1 MRIFCPAICRTLF
14 LDVFPVSGRVPLI
27 AALKER
33 DIFITCASRYG
44 LNPAMPGSSPRSGTD
59 PRTRAC
65 RLCVDRLIPCVF
77 ESGHTWACFEQQT
90 LLQRRLFSQ
99 IGRYRAS
106 GNTLSAEE
114 HLNGTYR
121 KPNKHSSPLPSDTW
135 APSVLQHPSHWA
147 VGFYSGN
154 LQKQYIS
161 KNTKMIY

>member
-106 GNTLSAEE
+106 GNTLSVEE
-114 HLNGTYR
+114 HLNGTCR
-121 KPNKHSSPLPSDTW
+121 KPSKRSSPSHQTPGHQASSNTPHTGPSDFT
-135 APSVLQHPSHWA
+135 QEICR
-147 VGFYSGN
+147 N
-154 LQKQYIS
+154 
-161 KNTKMIY
+161 NTSLKTLK

>member
-65 RLCVDRLIPCVF
+65 RLCADRLIPCVF
-77 ESGHTWACFEQQT
+77 ESGHTWACFEPQT
-90 LLQRRLFSQ
+90 LLQRRLFSP

-106 GNTLSAEE
+106 GNTLSVEE
-114 HLNGTYR
+114 HLNGTCR
-121 KPNKHSSPLPSDTW
+121 KPSKRSSPSHQTPGHQASSNTPHTGPSDFT
-135 APSVLQHPSHWA
+135 QEICR
-147 VGFYSGN
+147 N
-154 LQKQYIS
+154 
-161 KNTKMIY
+161 NTSLKTLK

>member
-65 RLCVDRLIPCVF
+65 RLCADRLIPCVF

-114 HLNGTYR
+114 HLNGTCR
-121 KPNKHSSPLPSDTW
+121 KPSKRSSPSHQTPGHQASSNTPHTGPSDFT
-135 APSVLQHPSHWA
+135 QEICR
-147 VGFYSGN
+147 N
-154 LQKQYIS
+154 
-161 KNTKMIY
+161 NTSLKTLK

>member
-65 RLCVDRLIPCVF
+65 RLCADRLIPCVF

-106 GNTLSAEE
+106 GNTLSVEE
-114 HLNGTYR
+114 HLNGTCH
-121 KPNKHSSPLPSDTW
+121 KPNKHSSPSHQTPGHQASSNTPHTGPSDFT
-135 APSVLQHPSHWA
+135 QEICR
-147 VGFYSGN
+147 N
-154 LQKQYIS
+154 
-161 KNTKMIY
+161 NTSLKTLK

>member
-65 RLCVDRLIPCVF
+65 RLCADRLIPCVF

-106 GNTLSAEE
+106 GNTLSVEE

-121 KPNKHSSPLPSDTW
+121 KPNKHSSPSHQTPGHQASSNTPHTGPSDFT
-135 APSVLQHPSHWA
+135 QEICR
-147 VGFYSGN
+147 N
-154 LQKQYIS
+154 
-161 KNTKMIY
+161 NTSLKTLK

>member
-106 GNTLSAEE
+106 GNTLSVEE

-121 KPNKHSSPLPSDTW
+121 KPGKHSPPHQTPGHQASSNTPHTGPSDFT
-135 APSVLQHPSHWA
+135 QEICR
-147 VGFYSGN
+147 N
-154 LQKQYIS
+154 
-161 KNTKMIY
+161 NTSLKTLK

>member
-106 GNTLSAEE
+106 GNTLSVEE
-114 HLNGTYR
+114 HLNGTCH
-121 KPNKHSSPLPSDTW
+121 KPDKHSSPSYQTPGHQASSNTPHTGPSDFT
-135 APSVLQHPSHWA
+135 QEICR
-147 VGFYSGN
+147 N
-154 LQKQYIS
+154 
-161 KNTKMIY
+161 NTSLKTLK

>member
-65 RLCVDRLIPCVF
+65 RLCADRLIPCVF

-106 GNTLSAEE
+106 GNTLSVEE
-114 HLNGTYR
+114 HLNGTCR
-121 KPNKHSSPLPSDTW
+121 KPSKRSSPSHQTPGHQASSNTPHTGPSDFT
-135 APSVLQHPSHWA
+135 QEICR
-147 VGFYSGN
+147 N
-154 LQKQYIS
+154 
-161 KNTKMIY
+161 NTSLKTLK

>member
-106 GNTLSAEE
+106 GNTLSVEE

-121 KPNKHSSPLPSDTW
+121 KPNKHSSPSHQIPGHQASSNTPHTGPSDFT
-135 APSVLQHPSHWA
+135 QEICR
-147 VGFYSGN
+147 N
-154 LQKQYIS
+154 
-161 KNTKMIY
+161 NTSLKTLK

>member
-65 RLCVDRLIPCVF
+65 RLCADRLIPCVF

-106 GNTLSAEE
+106 GNTLSVEE
-114 HLNGTYR
+114 HLNGTCR
-121 KPNKHSSPLPSDTW
+121 KPSKRSSPSHQTPGHQASSNTPHTEPSDFT
-135 APSVLQHPSHWA
+135 QEICR
-147 VGFYSGN
+147 N
-154 LQKQYIS
+154 
-161 KNTKMIY
+161 NTSLKTLK

>member
-106 GNTLSAEE
+106 GNTLSVEE

-121 KPNKHSSPLPSDTW
+121 KPNKHNSPSHQTPGHQASSNTPHTGPSDFT
-135 APSVLQHPSHWA
+135 QEICR
-147 VGFYSGN
+147 N
-154 LQKQYIS
+154 
-161 KNTKMIY
+161 NTSLKTLK

>member
-44 LNPAMPGSSPRSGTD
+44 LNPAMPGSSPRSGTA

-65 RLCVDRLIPCVF
+65 RLCADRLIPCVF

-106 GNTLSAEE
+106 GNTLSVEE
-114 HLNGTYR
+114 HLNGTCR
-121 KPNKHSSPLPSDTW
+121 KPSKRSSPSHQTPGHQASSNTPHTGPSDFT
-135 APSVLQHPSHWA
+135 QEICR
-147 VGFYSGN
+147 N
-154 LQKQYIS
+154 
-161 KNTKMIY
+161 NTSLKTLK

>member
-44 LNPAMPGSSPRSGTD
+44 LNPAMPGSSPHSGTD

-65 RLCVDRLIPCVF
+65 RLCADRLIPCVF

-106 GNTLSAEE
+106 GNTLSVEE
-114 HLNGTYR
+114 HLNGTCR
-121 KPNKHSSPLPSDTW
+121 KPSKRSSPSHQTPGHQASSNTPHTGPSDFT
-135 APSVLQHPSHWA
+135 QEICR
-147 VGFYSGN
+147 N
-154 LQKQYIS
+154 
-161 KNTKMIY
+161 NTSLKTLK

>member
-106 GNTLSAEE
+106 GNTLSVEE

-121 KPNKHSSPLPSDTW
+121 KPNKHSTPSHQTSGHQASSNTPHTGPSDFT
-135 APSVLQHPSHWA
+135 QEICR
-147 VGFYSGN
+147 N
-154 LQKQYIS
+154 
-161 KNTKMIY
+161 NTSLKTLK

>member
-106 GNTLSAEE
+106 GNTLSVEE

-121 KPNKHSSPLPSDTW
+121 KPDKHSTPSHQTPGHQASSNTPHTGPSDFT
-135 APSVLQHPSHWA
+135 QEICR
-147 VGFYSGN
+147 N
-154 LQKQYIS
+154 
-161 KNTKMIY
+161 NTSLKTLK

>member
-14 LDVFPVSGRVPLI
+14 LDVFPVSVRVPLI

-65 RLCVDRLIPCVF
+65 RLCADRLIPCVF

-106 GNTLSAEE
+106 GNTLSVEE
-114 HLNGTYR
+114 HLNGTCR
-121 KPNKHSSPLPSDTW
+121 KPSKRSSPSHQTPGHQASSNTPHTGPSDFT
-135 APSVLQHPSHWA
+135 QEICR
-147 VGFYSGN
+147 N
-154 LQKQYIS
+154 
-161 KNTKMIY
+161 NTSLKTLK